1 MIKMHT
7 NKIIKIKRKIDLT
20 QVSFQTES
28 QGWQIIVQKNLHK
41 IIIQII
47 KKCIII
53 FTGKLEQLSLFLAL
67 FGHMHL
73 IEQW

>member
-1 MIKMHT
+1 MIKMHI

-41 IIIQII
+41 IIISII